1 MKKGLE
7 FLLDKYDVNK
17 NVEIV
22 SRTEAIIDG
31 VKCTLLPWRQER
43 RIVELANLS
52 QNKAASGGIQGV
64 SVMRTAH
71 ITTRENNLMDIVLK
85 ELDICEYVIG
95 KKAKEIFAVG
105 DTENVMNIIMKLE
118 NDVICTLEL
127 SATLA
132 KGNKDI
138 DKHEIIA
145 EKGVACDRLVDSQT
159 PNSSIYAFLD
169 DENIEYQDVDA
180 ELYGLSIDD
189 ISIVRQC
196 FDMAQKGY
204 NLNDQVKHLE
214 DLKQAVITSL
224 KDAVNV
230 IL

>member
-7 FLLDKYDVNK
+7 FLLDKYAVDK
-17 NVEIV
+17 KVEILN
-22 SRTEAIIDG
+22 RKEAMIDG

-43 RIVELANLS
+43 RIMELSNLS

-64 SVMRTAH
+64 SVMRVAH
-71 ITTRENNLMDIVLK
+71 ITNKKNDLMEVLER

-95 KKAKEIFAVG
+95 TKAKEIFAVG
-105 DTENVMNIIMKLE
+105 DTKNVLNIIMTLE
-118 NDVICTLEL
+118 NDVVCTIEL

-132 KGNKDI
+132 KGQKDI

-145 EKGVACDRLVDSQT
+145 EKGVACDRLVDSQM
-159 PNSSIYAFLD
+159 PNSSIYAFMGNDAL
-169 DENIEYQDVDA
+169 EYQDVDA

-189 ISIVRQC
+189 VAIVRQC

-204 NLNDQVKHLE
+204 NLNDQYAHLQV
-214 DLKQAVITSL
+214 LKNAVITSL